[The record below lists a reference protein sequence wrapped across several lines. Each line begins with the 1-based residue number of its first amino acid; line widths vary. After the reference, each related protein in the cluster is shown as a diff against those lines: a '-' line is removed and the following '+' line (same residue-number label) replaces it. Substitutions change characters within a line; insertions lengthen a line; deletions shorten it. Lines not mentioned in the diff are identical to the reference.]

1 MLAALAAGLLG
12 APLDARAGERA
23 VLSAAAP
30 SLRDASSHATFA
42 PARSLRLARPFGVKA
57 GEVMLAGIAVRL
69 ADHSRLTPP
78 AGWRLVRADRRA
90 RRERLVHAVY
100 LKVARARE
108 PGSYRWWFARRA
120 GAAGGILAYRGV
132 DARNPVDAH
141 SGRAAR
147 AARRRVSAPSLTTSS
162 PSARVVDFFAT
173 RATMRTAPPRGAT
186 ERFDAR
192 SRGGDRVSASAAE
205 YVKPEPGATGRRMAK
220 QRPVHRARRGRAP
233 ARIGQQI
240 ALRPAGAD
248 ALSPPP
254 PALPPPD
261 LLPPDTTIV
270 SGPSGTTSD
279 TSASVAFAASEPGA
293 AFECRVDGGGWGAC
307 TSPTSYTGLA
317 DGSHS
322 FEVRARDAAGNL
334 DASPASRSWIVAGAG
349 GGDPVGE
356 ELPPPL
362 APSTGA
368 TFHVATTGSD
378 SDPGSAAQPWRTVQ
392 KALDALR
399 PSQRAVVH
407 AGTYDQALDLDR
419 ACAAGQPCTVEAA
432 VGEARPVLRAT
443 DDHVLRVNEEGAYWR
458 FRGFTFRDANITSG
472 GLVDL
477 YGHHLELSGNELT
490 ASGDQDFYL
499 DEASHHVQLLGNHM
513 HHSGLGRTHQSHGA
527 YVQGDDHLVANNL
540 IHDHPYGFGIQVYD
554 KGLRS
559 IVVNNTIT
567 HNAHSG
573 IVVGG
578 GGGVS
583 GVIVRNNILAYNED
597 QGLSWD
603 STCPDGSAGTTEAD
617 HNVIFGNANGAI
629 DDQDCPATSTAG
641 GNRISD
647 PLFASAG
654 GRNFHLNASSPAFD
668 YALPEWAPAADH
680 DGNARPQ
687 GGDPDAGAYEG
698 G

>member
-1 MLAALAAGLLG
+1 MRVLGTSAAMAVLVAMAATP
-12 APLDARAGERA
+12 AAASPDARSAQAGAAPAFR
-23 VLSAAAP
+23 SAA
-30 SLRDASSHATFA
+30 
-42 PARSLRLARPFGVKA
+42 
-57 GEVMLAGIAVRL
+57 
-69 ADHSRLTPP
+69 
-78 AGWRLVRADRRA
+78 RADTR
-90 RRERLVHAVY
+90 
-100 LKVARARE
+100 ARARALRIRVPRGVAAGDVLLAAVSVRTGRARTKRPRSGWRRLRVTRSRRGGLTQALYMRTAGGSE
-108 PGSYRWWFARRA
+108 PRSHRWRFRRPVA
-120 GAAGGILAYRGV
+120 AAGGIVAYTGV
-132 DARNPVDAH
+132 DALRPVAADGGAVTRRGRSPRVPSPRL
-141 SGRAAR
+141 SGARGPTRAVAFF
-147 AARRRVSAPSLTTSS
+147 ARRGRLA
-162 PSARVVDFFAT
+162 A
-173 RATMRTAPPRGAT
+173 APPGGAA

-192 SRGGDRVSASAAE
+192 SRGGISSAA
-205 YVKPEPGATGRRMAK
+205 VDFAHAGG
-220 QRPVHRARRGRAP
+220 PVARRFARMRRAGGCRADRCRASGRA
-233 ARIGQQI
+233 IGQVVV
-240 ALRPAGAD
+240 LRPAGASS
-248 ALSPPP
+248 APPVSNRPGLP
-254 PALPPPD
+254 PA
-261 LLPPDTTIV
+261 
-270 SGPSGTTSD
+270 
-279 TSASVAFAASEPGA
+279 GA
-293 AFECRVDGGGWGAC
+293 EF
-307 TSPTSYTGLA
+307 
-317 DGSHS
+317 
-322 FEVRARDAAGNL
+322 
-334 DASPASRSWIVAGAG
+334 
-349 GGDPVGE
+349 
-356 ELPPPL
+356 PPPL
-362 APSTGA
+362 PESHGPA
-368 TFHVATTGSD
+368 FHVATSGSD
-378 SDPGSAAQPWRTVQ
+378 SNPGTAAAPWRTVQ
-392 KALDALR
+392 KALDTLR

-641 GNRISD
+641 GNRLSD
-647 PLFASAG
+647 PLFVDVGA
-654 GRNFHLNASSPAFD
+654 RNFHLRPGSPAFG
-668 YALPEWAPAADH
+668 YSLAEWTPANDF
-680 DGNARPQ
+680 DGEPRGQ
-687 GGDPDAGAYEG
+687 GGASDAGAYEDG
-698 G
+698 